1 MAVLPVAGEDVLK
14 VNTAHW
20 TALSSPS
27 TLYLEE
33 QTGWRV
39 DCPLYVSQVY
49 KPSHSDKKYLQLIS
63 VSLAFSRR
71 IFQFSTFLL
80 LSLSQTNKDT
90 SCNWI

>member
-39 DCPLYVSQVY
+39 DCPLLSTICQ
-49 KPSHSDKKYLQLIS
+49 SGIQ
-63 VSLAFSRR
+63 AFTLR
-71 IFQFSTFLL
+71 
-80 LSLSQTNKDT
+80 
-90 SCNWI
+90 